1 MGAVNFSGAM
11 ARLAH
16 GANRFRRVAVD
27 DQRALVEAVAVWT
40 ENLRDSMTASSGI
53 EQAIS
58 DTARH
63 APSILSED
71 VNRLVAS
78 LRYRRID
85 EALREFAHALGNPTS
100 DFVIA
105 ALILSIGHHT
115 RDFIGLLT
123 HLSDAARA
131 ETDLYTRIWVSRA
144 RSRTAVR
151 IITGSVASFVVGLVL
166 LNPLYLRPFLTPTGL
181 VVLSG
186 ICLSFGCGLV
196 WLRSMTSLD
205 PPPRF
210 LHQEQAPT

>member
-1 MGAVNFSGAM
+1 MGTVTMSRM
-11 ARLAH
+11 LSQLMITTH
-16 GANRFRRVAVD
+16 NRRRVAVE

-40 ENLRDSMTASSGI
+40 ENLRDAMTAAAGI

-63 APSILSED
+63 APSLISDE
-71 VNRLVAS
+71 VNRLVAT

-85 EALREFAHALGNPTS
+85 DALRDFAHALGNPTS
-100 DFVIA
+100 DFVVT
-105 ALILSIGHHT
+105 ALILSVRHHT
-115 RDFIGLLT
+115 RDFTALLT

-151 IITGSVASFVVGLVL
+151 IITCSVAIFVMCL
-166 LNPLYLRPFLTPTGL
+166 LIFNPLYLAPFVSVSGL
-181 VVLSG
+181 MVLSFV
-186 ICLSFGCGLV
+186 IVCFACGLL

-205 PPPRF
+205 APPRF
-210 LHQEQAPT
+210 LNSGLGPS